1 MEKKTKY
8 TAALIVSL
16 LALGCLI
23 WAPQALARKSYSY
36 AEEEVPEE
44 VPENWPKLKWNRWW
58 GLKNRLWWPML
69 RNATLG
75 SLTGKAVAL
84 DGQILVVQANG
95 DYVNVVVPKRWIVGK
110 EVMDAGELFEEGGP
124 LQYDKTLTISLLKY
138 AVSGRDHSVTFLY
151 AYKIKQGDTTAS
163 AVLPFNIQATP

>member
-8 TAALIVSL
+8 TAALIVSM

-36 AEEEVPEE
+36 TEEEVPEA
-44 VPENWPKLKWNRWW
+44 WPKLNGNRWW
-58 GLKNRLWWPML
+58 APKSRLWWPML

-84 DGQILVVQANG
+84 DGQILVVQTNG

-110 EVMDAGELFEEGGP
+110 EVMDAGELFAEGGP

-138 AVSGRDHSVTFLY
+138 VVSGKAHSVTFLY